1 MHATLVVFIAGAAV
15 ALELPPFSGGARAL
29 LRVLPPFLV
38 GLGSFGGPTSQPEPP
53 SWSASRACESTRLP
67 PLRRRQKR
75 STSRDYR
82 LWIEPSCHCRRRR
95 FRCMLRDVQC

>member
-38 GLGSFGGPTSQPEPP
+38 GLGSFGGPTWQPEPP
-53 SWSASRACESTRLP
+53 SWSASRACESIIFRNAGS
-67 PLRRRQKR
+67 QADVDG
-75 STSRDYR
+75 SIGSRAR
-82 LWIEPSCHCRRRR
+82 
-95 FRCMLRDVQC
+95 